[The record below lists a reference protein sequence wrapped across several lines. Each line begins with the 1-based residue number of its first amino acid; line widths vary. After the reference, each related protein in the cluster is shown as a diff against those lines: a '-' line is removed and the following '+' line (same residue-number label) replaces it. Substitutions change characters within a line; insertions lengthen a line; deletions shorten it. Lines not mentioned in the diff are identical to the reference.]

1 MIEIN
6 RLLTNLCSQNL
17 AESKSFY
24 TSLFD
29 FRIDYDSDW
38 FVHLVSEGRELEL
51 GLISES
57 HEVVPDEVR
66 GKPSGV
72 YLTFVVKDVDKL
84 YQKTVK
90 LGYKVIQSP
99 EITFYGQKRML
110 ILAPEGTI
118 CDVSSPRSR

>member
-6 RLLTNLCSQNL
+6 RLLTNICSKNL

-51 GLISES
+51 GLICES
-57 HEVVPDEVR
+57 HEVVPGEVK

-72 YLTFVVKDVDKL
+72 YLTFVVKDVDELSK
-84 YQKTVK
+84 KTVE
-90 LGYKVIQSP
+90 LGYQIIQSP

-110 ILAPEGTI
+110 IVALEGTV
-118 CDVSSPRSR
+118 CDVSSPS